1 MGQSTWGV
9 LLGFFNLSQPTMKV
23 LFFVALAIAAVCA
36 EPEAEP
42 KADADP
48 EAWYG
53 HYYGWPGYYGGWGG
67 YYGHP
72 YRYGYRLLGKRSADA
87 EPKADAEPE
96 ADADATAWYYG
107 GYYGHPGY
115 YGYGYG
121 LGYRGYYSGYYGYPY
136 TYGHYLGK
144 RSADA
149 EPEGKAEAEPWYYGY
164 GGYYG
169 YPYRS
174 YYGYARPYY
183 GRYWWY
189 STILAILKPS
199 CLNLPNFILPL
210 SFPQTINYCP
220 QNTKIPNFFFKR
232 EKKKSTNVR
241 FGHKEF
247 FCFLIWECAKYQHH
261 TAHRL

>member
-9 LLGFFNLSQPTMKV
+9 LLRFFNLSQPTMKV

-42 KADADP
+42 KADA
-48 EAWYG
+48 
-53 HYYGWPGYYGGWGG
+53 
-67 YYGHP
+67 
-72 YRYGYRLLGKRSADA
+72 
-87 EPKADAEPE
+87 EPE
-96 ADADATAWYYG
+96 ADADAAAWYYG

-149 EPEGKAEAEPWYYGY
+149 EPEAKADAEAEPWYYGY